1 MSNKFVLFIFIISLV
16 LGTVPLLVMVGKGLP
31 ELAAVY
37 VDPANVTGLNIGDN
51 FTININVANVSN
63 LAGWEIQL
71 FYNSQVINA
80 IGVVEGP
87 FLKNVQ
93 NTIFISG
100 DPLGID
106 NNYNST
112 YGRVY
117 LACAI
122 LGTTDGAAGTGTLVN
137 VTFRAVGAGISVLA
151 LPENT
156 TKILDNTVANPQS
169 IPHTVR
175 NGQVSLIANDIAV
188 TNIQFSKTI
197 TNETQIAINVT
208 AANLGNFTV
217 SFNVT
222 LYYDTTEIATKTV
235 TNLAPSASLIL
246 AFTWNTTLIPKGNYT
261 ISAYAPPVT
270 GESNTANNRLTG
282 GWIKTTILGD
292 VNGDGKVN
300 IVDISIVAKAFN
312 SKLGDERW
320 EPNADLDSNSVINII
335 DISKVAKEFGKTD
348 P

>member
-1 MSNKFVLFIFIISLV
+1 MPNKFVSFICIMSLI
-16 LGTVPLLVMVGKGLP
+16 LGTFPLLVMVGKSQI

-80 IGVVEGP
+80 IAAVEGP
-87 FLKNVQ
+87 FLKSVQ
-93 NTIFISG
+93 NTIFLNGS
-100 DPLGID
+100 PLGID

-112 YGRVY
+112 HGRVY

-122 LGTTDGAAGTGTLVN
+122 LGTTAGAEGTGTLAN
-137 VTFRAVGAGISVLA
+137 VTFRAVGAGVSVLA
-151 LPENT
+151 LPQDT
-156 TKILDNTVANPQS
+156 TKILDNTVANPQP

-197 TNETQIAINVT
+197 TNDTQIAINVT
-208 AANLGNFTV
+208 TANLGNFTV

-222 LYYDTTEIATKTV
+222 LYYDTTEIATQTV
-235 TNLAPSASLIL
+235 TDLTPSASQIL
-246 AFTWNTTLIPKGNYT
+246 AFMWNSTLVPKGNYT

-282 GWIKTTILGD
+282 GWIKKTILGD

-300 IVDISIVAKAFN
+300 IVDISIVAKAFG
-312 SKLGDERW
+312 SKLGDPRW
-320 EPNADLDSNSVINII
+320 DPNADLDNNGLINII
-335 DISKVAKEFGKTD
+335 DISKLAKEFGKTD